1 MPNEATHR
9 FAMRAFCR
17 SPEKTWAALGLL
29 REGRIEEG
37 LRLLDQLA
45 EDDVHPVDWTEIDV
59 EYLVLAA
66 HCLTTA
72 EGSPQGNV
80 PRHNTWQ

>member
-1 MPNEATHR
+1 MPNEVTRR

-17 SPEKTWAALGLL
+17 SPEKTWEALGLL
-29 REGRIEEG
+29 REARIEEG

-45 EDDVHPVDWTEIDV
+45 EDDVVSVDWKEIDV
-59 EYLVLAA
+59 KWLVLAG
-66 HCLTTA
+66 HCLTRA

-80 PRHNTWQ
+80 PGHNSWQ

>member
-17 SPEKTWAALGLL
+17 SPEKTWEALGLL
-29 REGRIEEG
+29 HEGRIEEG
-37 LRLLDQLA
+37 LRLLDHVA
-45 EDDVHPVDWTEIDV
+45 EDDVDPVDWREIDI
-59 EYLVLAA
+59 EWLVLTG
-66 HCLTTA
+66 HCLTSD

-80 PRHNTWQ
+80 LRHETWQ